1 MDAFNIL
8 LEEDIF
14 RTNPQ
19 ALEKLN
25 GWVKPGM
32 HPRQPGSHVCHGKPS
47 SGKR

>member
-25 GWVKPGM
+25 GWVKARGCIP
-32 HPRQPGSHVCHGKPS
+32 PAGSHVCHGKPS